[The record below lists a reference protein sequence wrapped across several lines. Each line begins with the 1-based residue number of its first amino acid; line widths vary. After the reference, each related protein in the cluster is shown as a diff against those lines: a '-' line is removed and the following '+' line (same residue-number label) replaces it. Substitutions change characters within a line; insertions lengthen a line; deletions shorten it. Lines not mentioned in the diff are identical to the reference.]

1 MAVLNHYQM
10 GRIMKRLELSAKDQK
25 AFKLILPL
33 LNESN
38 KAIIAAIHEAL
49 YPFSN
54 TSSANGSLKNL
65 CNRFTRPQRPRASTS
80 RCSAA
85 PRRRVGR
92 PRGSCGSRDPPLPRT
107 PR

>member
-1 MAVLNHYQM
+1 MAVLNHYQV

-33 LNESN
+33 LNEGN

-65 CNRFTRPQRPRASTS
+65 CNRFTRPQRPREA
-80 RCSAA
+80 
-85 PRRRVGR
+85 
-92 PRGSCGSRDPPLPRT
+92 
-107 PR
+107 